1 MTKTLRTLALALVA
15 AAVIPAV
22 SASAQTA
29 AFGKGT
35 KIVDLGIVVDD
46 PTGFAGA
53 FEVGLL
59 ELAPN
64 LTLGVGATGS
74 YQSETGVSLTWIAGM
89 ANVHYSL
96 PDMPKLDLFAGAALG
111 ISRVSIDVLEGLG
124 LDGSSSDVGLG
135 INIGA
140 RYMLTDKL
148 GGIVRLGIEDAPDLI
163 LGVSIKF

>member
-1 MTKTLRTLALALVA
+1 MMKSLRTLTVALAA
-15 AAVIPAV
+15 AALVPLT
-22 SASAQTA
+22 SASAQNA
-29 AFGKGT
+29 AFGVGT
-35 KIVDLGIVVDD
+35 KILDLGLVVDD

-64 LTLGVGATGS
+64 LTLGVGGTGS
-74 YQSETGVSLTWIAGM
+74 YQSESNFSLTWIAAM

-111 ISRVSIDVLEGLG
+111 ISRVSSDVLEDLG
-124 LDGSSSDVGLG
+124 LDGSSSDVGVG
-135 INIGA
+135 INLGA
-140 RYMLTDKL
+140 RYMFTDKI